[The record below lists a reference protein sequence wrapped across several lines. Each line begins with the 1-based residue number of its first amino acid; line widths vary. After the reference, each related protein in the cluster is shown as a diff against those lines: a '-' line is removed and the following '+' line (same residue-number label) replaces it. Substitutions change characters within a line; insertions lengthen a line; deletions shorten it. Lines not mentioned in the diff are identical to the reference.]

1 MRRSG
6 KLRHEAGNCLAIAL
20 REKQPEMA
28 ALLIDEAARLASRAR
43 ELDAECAASAVDIDR
58 LRRADEM
65 QGPRR
70 KPAEGTADG

>member
-43 ELDAECAASAVDIDR
+43 ELDAECVGSAVDIDR
-58 LRRADEM
+58 LRAADET
-65 QGPRR
+65 QAPRR
-70 KPAEGTADG
+70 QPADGSADG

>member
-20 REKQPEMA
+20 RETQPEMA

-43 ELDAECAASAVDIDR
+43 ELDAECAGRAVDIDR
-58 LRRADEM
+58 LGDI
-65 QGPRR
+65 
-70 KPAEGTADG
+70 